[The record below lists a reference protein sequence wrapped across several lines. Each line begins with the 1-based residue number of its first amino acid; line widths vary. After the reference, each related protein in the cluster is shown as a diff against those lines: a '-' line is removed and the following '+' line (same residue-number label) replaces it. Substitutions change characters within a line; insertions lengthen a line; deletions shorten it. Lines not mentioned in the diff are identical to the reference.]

1 MPKGRDWPFP
11 VPKGRDWPFPA
22 EGMRLQRRR
31 RRLMQA
37 QGGTGAGLRTC
48 GATRPI
54 PSISPKSEDEEKGG
68 LVQRLR
74 TGKEVRSSD
83 LGKRESERT
92 GERRCDVRQP

>member
-1 MPKGRDWPFP
+1 MPQGRDWPFL
-11 VPKGRDWPFPA
+11 A

-31 RRLMQA
+31 QRRLMQA
-37 QGGTGAGLRTC
+37 QGGGTGAGLRTC
-48 GATRPI
+48 GASHPI

-74 TGKEVRSSD
+74 TGKEVRSSH

-92 GERRCDVRQP
+92 GETRCDVWPL